1 MQVRGIWHLGERSG
15 TGSQIVLLEGILP
28 SHPDLL
34 HHHLRPLTAHS
45 RRRHCGGG
53 WCWGRLSMRGQVC
66 REWVTPCACAET
78 EAPLPRWVIME
89 ASGVALKLR
98 SEQATRA
105 FFVDLAG
112 LLSAVAHA
120 CASAGAWPHVSLE
133 AAAIHRV
140 TVTSCSSQDS
150 HAMSCATLSLRI

>member
-1 MQVRGIWHLGERSG
+1 MGAIARE
-15 TGSQIVLLEGILP
+15 
-28 SHPDLL
+28 
-34 HHHLRPLTAHS
+34 
-45 RRRHCGGG
+45 
-53 WCWGRLSMRGQVC
+53 GQVC
-66 REWVTPCACAET
+66 RARVTACPCAET

-120 CASAGAWPHVSLE
+120 CASSGAWPHVSLE
-133 AAAIHRV
+133 AAAIHST
-140 TVTSCSSQDS
+140 TVTPCSSQDS
-150 HAMSCATLSLRI
+150 HAMSCRTLSLRI